1 MIAALVLL
9 PAFGALLALVLRSD
23 KASRLILPMFALLHL
38 AGVAICA
45 YTKPPSSL
53 FGWLELDPLGLWFLG
68 ITSGLFLAV
77 SVYAVGYLEKE
88 GSQPKADFFE
98 GTLFENAP
106 QAVFVASL
114 LGFLAAM
121 TLVLLAQHLA
131 VLWVAVEATTLAS
144 APLIFFHRHHRSL
157 EATWKYLVVCSVGIA
172 LALVGTFFLGVA
184 AGAGHR
190 TSLLLGDLQ
199 AHAESLDGQWLK
211 IAFIFLLVG
220 YGTKLGLAPLHS
232 WLPDAHA
239 EAPSLVSALLSG
251 ALLNCAFVAVL
262 RVHGL
267 LAAAGLGSFSSFFLR
282 LLGLVSLVVAVLSLF
297 AQQDFK
303 RLLAYSS
310 VKHMG
315 ILALAASW
323 GAPGVFASLL
333 HALNHSLT
341 KAALFLLSGNILAA
355 YKTKGISQV
364 RGLSRTLPVTGMLW
378 AAGFFAIAGSPP
390 FGLFLAELATVRAGL
405 RMGDG
410 LIVAAFVVLVVLGF
424 VAMGRAMLG
433 MASGE
438 APGAPHRERWGAVV
452 PSLILLFASLALG
465 LVPPGFL
472 VSVAETVAA
481 GVTP

>member
-1 MIAALVLL
+1 MILLL
-9 PAFGALLALVLRSD
+9 PLLPGLGALLALFLRSD
-23 KASRLILPMFALLHL
+23 RASRLILPIFAGLHL
-38 AGVAICA
+38 AGVTASALI
-45 YTKPPSSL
+45 KPSPAL
-53 FGWLELDPLGLWFLG
+53 FGWLALDGLGLWFLG
-68 ITSGLFLAV
+68 ITSVLFLAA
-77 SVYAVGYLEKE
+77 SAYAVGYLEKE

-98 GTLFENAP
+98 GTVFENAP

-190 TSLLLGDLQ
+190 TSLLLPELQ
-199 AHAESLDGQWLK
+199 AHAASLDSQWLK

-251 ALLNCAFVAVL
+251 ALLNCAFVAIL
-262 RVHGL
+262 RVHTL

-282 LLGLVSLVVAVLSLF
+282 LLGLVSLFVAVLSLF
-297 AQQDFK
+297 VQRDFK

-310 VKHMG
+310 IKHMG

-323 GAPGVFASLL
+323 GAAGVFASLL

-341 KAALFLLSGNILAA
+341 KAALFLLSGNVLAA
-355 YKTKGISQV
+355 FKTKDISTV
-364 RGLSRTLPVTGMLW
+364 RGLSRALPLTGALW
-378 AAGFFAIAGSPP
+378 AAAFFAIAGAPP
-390 FGLFLAELATVRAGL
+390 FGLFLSELATVRAGL
-405 RMGDG
+405 RMGDEV
-410 LIVAAFVVLVVLGF
+410 IVALFLLLVVLGF

-433 MASGE
+433 MVSGKAE
-438 APGAPHRERWGAVV
+438 ITAQREPMGAVA
-452 PSLILLFASLALG
+452 PSLVLLLFSLALG
-465 LVPPGFL
+465 LVPPASL
-472 VSVAETVAA
+472 VAFAESLAS
-481 GVTP
+481 GLMP

>member
-1 MIAALVLL
+1 MITLLPLL
-9 PAFGALLALVLRSD
+9 PAFGALLVLFLRSD
-23 KASRLILPMFALLHL
+23 RASRRILPLFACLHL
-38 AGVAICA
+38 AGVTAFA
-45 YTKPPSSL
+45 LVKPSPALS
-53 FGWLELDPLGLWFLG
+53 GWLELDALGLWFLG
-68 ITSGLFLAV
+68 ITSVLFLAV
-77 SVYAVGYLEKE
+77 SAYAVGYLQKE
-88 GSQPKADFFE
+88 GSQPRADFFE

-184 AGAGHR
+184 AGSGHR

-199 AHAESLDGQWLK
+199 AHAASLDSQWLK
-211 IAFIFLLVG
+211 IAFIFVLVG
-220 YGTKLGLAPLHS
+220 YGTKVGLAPLHS

-251 ALLNCAFVAVL
+251 ALLNCAFVAIL
-262 RVHGL
+262 RVHTL
-267 LAAAGLGSFSSFFLR
+267 LAAAGLGGFSSFFLR

-297 AQQDFK
+297 VQRDFK

-310 VKHMG
+310 IKHMG

-323 GAPGVFASLL
+323 GAGGVFASLL

-341 KAALFLLSGNILAA
+341 KAALFLLSGNVLAA
-355 YKTKGISQV
+355 FKTKDISRV
-364 RGLSRTLPVTGMLW
+364 RGLSRALPLTGMLW
-378 AAGFFAIAGSPP
+378 TGAFFAIAGAPP
-390 FGLFLAELATVRAGL
+390 FGLFLSELATVRAGL
-405 RMGDG
+405 GMGDDV
-410 LIVAAFVVLVVLGF
+410 IVALFLLLVVLGF
-424 VAMGRAMLG
+424 VAMGRAMLA
-433 MASGE
+433 MVSGNAE
-438 APGAPHRERWGAVV
+438 VTPQREPVGAVV
-452 PSLILLFASLALG
+452 PSLVLLLFSLVLG
-465 LVPPGFL
+465 LVPPGSL
-472 VSVAETVAA
+472 VAFAEALASRT
-481 GVTP
+481 TP

>member
-1 MIAALVLL
+1 MIVALVLL
-9 PAFGALLALVLRSD
+9 PALGAVLALALRSERASRLLLPTFAALHLSAVAVLALV
-23 KASRLILPMFALLHL
+23 
-38 AGVAICA
+38 
-45 YTKPPSSL
+45 KPGPGL

-68 ITSGLFLAV
+68 ITSVLFLAV
-77 SVYAVGYLEKE
+77 SLYAVGYLIKE

-98 GTLFENAP
+98 GTPFENAP

-190 TSLLLGDLQ
+190 TSLLLGDLSV
-199 AHAESLDGQWLK
+199 HAGTLDPQWLK

-251 ALLNCAFVAVL
+251 ALLNCAFVAIL
-262 RVHGL
+262 RVHAILG
-267 LAAAGLGSFSSFFLR
+267 AAGLGSFSSFFLR
-282 LLGLVSLVVAVLSLF
+282 LLGMVSLVVAVLSLF
-297 AQQDFK
+297 VQRDFK

-315 ILALAASW
+315 VLALAAGW
-323 GAPGVFASLL
+323 GTPGVFAALL
-333 HALNHSLT
+333 HALNHSLA

-355 YKTKGISQV
+355 FKSKDIRQV
-364 RGLSRTLPVTGMLW
+364 RGVSASLPATGALW
-378 AAGFFAIAGSPP
+378 LGGFFAIAGAPP
-390 FGLFLAELATVRAGL
+390 FGLFLSELAVVRAGVGA
-405 RMGDG
+405 GDRVLVG
-410 LIVAAFVVLVVLGF
+410 LFLLLVVLGF
-424 VAMGRAMLG
+424 VAMGRAMVA
-433 MASGE
+433 MSSGE
-438 APGAPHRERWGAVV
+438 ATGETQREDPLAAAPSLLLLGA
-452 PSLILLFASLALG
+452 SLILGLLLPAG
-465 LVPPGFL
+465 LVAL
-472 VSVAETVAA
+472 AQEVAA
-481 GVTP
+481 GVVP